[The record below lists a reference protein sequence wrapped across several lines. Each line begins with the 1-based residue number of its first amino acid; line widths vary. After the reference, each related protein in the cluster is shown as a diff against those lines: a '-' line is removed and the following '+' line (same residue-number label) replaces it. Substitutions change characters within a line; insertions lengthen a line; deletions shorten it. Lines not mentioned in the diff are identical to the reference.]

1 MHLMIE
7 VMSGVENVED
17 GEPETDLENSDEQM
31 VDRWSGRA
39 KTRRKG

>member
-7 VMSGVENVED
+7 VMSGVENVE
-17 GEPETDLENSDEQM
+17 EAKPETALENSDEQM

-39 KTRRKG
+39 KARR